1 MTLIGI
7 VSEYNWK
14 IDFGTLGTLYKELVV
29 GTVVE
34 TPCCALLN
42 EKLTIPA
49 IAFQTVKANGQL
61 RSIDEAACG
70 LISVG
75 RGWEQGS
82 VLSHTISNPD
92 LVPAMVRLP
101 TIGHAPPG
109 LR

>member
-29 GTVVE
+29 GAVVE

-61 RSIDEAACG
+61 RSIDEAA
-70 LISVG
+70 L
-75 RGWEQGS
+75 W
-82 VLSHTISNPD
+82 SHQRRP
-92 LVPAMVRLP
+92 RLGAGFRP
-101 TIGHAPPG
+101 EPHH
-109 LR
+109 